1 MNKNMFEVVFFRFF
15 VDWKL
20 LEQKKGGCDFFMD
33 SMS

>member
-20 LEQKKGGCDFFMD
+20 LEQKKAAVIF
-33 SMS
+33 SWIR